1 MPAAAIMW
9 CTCESRSFGSERM
22 NAAALPVTDSFF
34 AIINPAAGGGRCGKL
49 APGVID
55 RLQRSGVGIQVTRTS
70 RPGEASDI
78 ARQAYAAGR
87 RKFLAIGGDGT
98 AFEIINGLFPEA
110 LTQGR
115 ATLGFL
121 PLGTG
126 NSFLRDFTT
135 RGVEHSMEALRQG
148 RHRPC
153 DVIRLRYTGAAVNGG
168 QDSSPR
174 LGGSDGAIY
183 FMNLLSLGFPAEVG
197 ALTNR
202 RFKRWGEF
210 GYILGVF
217 AELVRLRH
225 LAFAHRLDAATDWD
239 RRECLFLT
247 FSNSKF
253 TGGKMM
259 IAPHADATDAKIEYV
274 RWSPIGRLR
283 LLSLFPRLFSG
294 THIRHPLASRAAAG
308 RVELDLEG
316 PVNAMIDGEILTLQC
331 RSLEILPGALDVV
344 V

>member
-1 MPAAAIMW
+1 MKTPVA
-9 CTCESRSFGSERM
+9 
-22 NAAALPVTDSFF
+22 PVTDRFF

-55 RLQRSGVGIQVTRTS
+55 RAQRDGVGIQVIRTS
-70 RPGEASDI
+70 RPGEATEM
-78 ARQAYAAGR
+78 AREAYQDGY

-110 LTQGR
+110 LTRGR
-115 ATLGFL
+115 PTLACL

-135 RGVEHSMEALRQG
+135 RGVEHTIEALREG
-148 RHRPC
+148 RRRSC
-153 DVIRLRYTGAAVNGG
+153 DVIRLRHSNGN
-168 QDSSPR
+168 
-174 LGGSDGAIY
+174 LY

-202 RFKRWGEF
+202 RFKLWGEF
-210 GYILGVF
+210 GYILGVL

-225 LAFAHRLDAATDWD
+225 SAFAHRLDGAIDWD
-239 RRECLFLT
+239 RRECLFLA

-259 IAPHADATDAKIEYV
+259 IAPRADACDGKIEYV

-283 LLSLFPRLFSG
+283 LLWLFPRLFSG
-294 THIRHPLASRAAAG
+294 THIDHGLASRAATT
-308 RVELDLEG
+308 RVELDLKG
-316 PVNAMIDGEILTLQC
+316 PVNVMIDGEILKLQC